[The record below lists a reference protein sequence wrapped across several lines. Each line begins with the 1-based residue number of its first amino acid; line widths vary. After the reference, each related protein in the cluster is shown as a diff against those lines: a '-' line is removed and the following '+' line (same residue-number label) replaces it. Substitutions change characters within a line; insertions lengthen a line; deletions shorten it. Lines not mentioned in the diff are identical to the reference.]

1 VQISASAQQQEKN
14 SMQSIS
20 FQDCT
25 WLNVP
30 KHFSANKT
38 SLTVTTDTK
47 TDFWRETHY
56 GFIRDNGHFLGHSVT
71 GDCAAQ
77 LRFRANYTHL
87 YDQAGLMLRV
97 DENNWIKT
105 GIEFSDGKH
114 ALSTVVTSG
123 KSDWSIGSLQGDPG
137 DVQLRMTVSNGAVRI
152 QASTDGKL
160 WPVFRL
166 LPFDVSAGYSIG
178 PMCCSPERAGFKV
191 EFSEFS
197 VGPPLEK
204 ELHDLS

>member
-1 VQISASAQQQEKN
+1 
-14 SMQSIS
+14 MQGVS
-20 FQDCT
+20 FEDCT
-25 WLNVP
+25 WLNQP
-30 KHFSANKT
+30 KTWSASKT
-38 SLTVTTDTK
+38 QLDVTTDAN

-56 GFIRDNGHFLGHSVT
+56 GFIRDNGHFMGAAIAGHCT
-71 GDCAAQ
+71 AQ
-77 LRFRANYTHL
+77 IRFHANYTHL

-97 DENNWIKT
+97 DESHWIKT

-123 KSDWSIGSLQGDPG
+123 KSDWSIGTLGGDPR

-152 QASTDGKL
+152 QASTDGKH

-191 EFSEFS
+191 AFSEFS
-197 VGPPLEK
+197 IGTPLEK
-204 ELHDLS
+204 GLHDLS

>member
-1 VQISASAQQQEKN
+1 MQTVSFEDCKWLNQPKIWSAS
-14 SMQSIS
+14 
-20 FQDCT
+20 
-25 WLNVP
+25 
-30 KHFSANKT
+30 KT
-38 SLTVTTDTK
+38 HLDVTTDAN

-56 GFIRDNGHFLGHSVT
+56 GFIRDNGHFMACTMT
-71 GDCAAQ
+71 GDCTAQ
-77 LRFRANYTHL
+77 IRFQADYSHL

-97 DENNWIKT
+97 DESHWIKT

-123 KSDWSIGSLQGDPG
+123 KSDWSIGTPGGDPG

-166 LPFDVSAGYSIG
+166 LPFDVSSGYDIG
-178 PMCCSPERAGFKV
+178 PMCCSPERGGFKV
-191 EFSEFS
+191 AFSEFNI
-197 VGPPLEK
+197 GPPLAK